1 MLLLSVEFLLRVVV
15 IGICFCIGLG
25 LGFWFLDWWT
35 TRKKNIALA
44 KEYKAK
50 FKSLHDND
58 KHLWP
63 TISDK
68 EAVNMLIHLLNPD
81 KTVILNYPASHDNE
95 VAEFICYLIARI
107 EQNPSAWKKF
117 QV

>member
-1 MLLLSVEFLLRVVV
+1 MMLVSIEFLLKVVLIV
-15 IGICFCIGLG
+15 FCFYIGFG
-25 LGFWFLDWWT
+25 LGFWFIGWWT
-35 TRKKNIALA
+35 TRRKNKALA
-44 KEYKAK
+44 KECMAK

-68 EAVNMLIHLLNPD
+68 EAINMLIHLMNPD
-81 KTVILNYPASHDNE
+81 KTALLNYPASHDNE
-95 VAEFICYLIARI
+95 VAEFICHLIAKI